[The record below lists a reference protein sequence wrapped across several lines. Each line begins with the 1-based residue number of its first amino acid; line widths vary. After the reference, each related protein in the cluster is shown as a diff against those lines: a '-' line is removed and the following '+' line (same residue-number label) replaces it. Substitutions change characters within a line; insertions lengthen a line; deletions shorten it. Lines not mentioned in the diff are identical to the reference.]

1 MDLNLYTRACG
12 FPEGNI
18 KGTSVVVIDVL
29 RASSTIVQACESK
42 VERIIPVAS
51 VEDATRLAP
60 TLEKKNALLGGERDG
75 RTIDGFDL
83 GNSPLEYTSKVVKG
97 KTLVLSTS
105 NGTVAITQSAAA
117 KELLVG
123 SFLNMSAVVAHLLS
137 SRPKKITLLCAG
149 NQGSLSLE
157 DLVCGGLM
165 VLKIKKSYRGKLALN
180 DGAVAASA
188 LAGTMTDIGEV
199 VRESSHGH
207 LLAELGFEADL
218 EFCARLDKYGSVPV
232 VVEGRI
238 SGKDACRR

>member
-1 MDLNLYTRACG
+1 MELNLYTRAG
-12 FPEGNI
+12 ELPEGNI
-18 KGTSVVVIDVL
+18 KGTHVVVIDVL
-29 RASSTIVQACESK
+29 RASSTMVQACENG
-42 VERIIPVAS
+42 VERIIPVAG

-75 RTIDGFDL
+75 RMIEGFDL
-83 GNSPLEYTSKVVKG
+83 GNSPLEYTSKAVKG

-117 KELLVG
+117 KELIVG
-123 SFLNMSAVVAHLLS
+123 CFLNLGAVVAHVLS

-149 NQGSLSLE
+149 NQGRLSLE

-165 VLKIKKSYRGKLALN
+165 VRKISESFGGKLVLN
-180 DGAVAASA
+180 DGALAGGA

-199 VRESSHGH
+199 VRESSHGR

-218 EFCARLDKYGSVPV
+218 DFCSRIDRSTSVPV
-232 VVEGRI
+232 VVDGRI
-238 SGKDACRR
+238 SGEDACRR